1 MIYKICPAIMA
12 IDPFFLKKTLALL
25 ESLEIKCLHADV
37 LDGVFTPFISMGINY
52 FESIAKNSTIPIEL
66 HLQVTDPIKQIQ
78 NTNLDLF
85 ERVIFHAERVTSDE
99 IIDIGTKIP
108 CKIGIAFNP
117 NTDLSD
123 FTKCLMNDNLEKLVI
138 MASEPGTSMVI
149 PSVFE
154 KIATADILLKK
165 MGLRSR
171 INIQIDAGIR
181 LNNINQFKKAG
192 ANEFVC
198 ASAIFSGDISKNYK
212 NLISELNIEE
222 ELYHNEII
230 SL

>member
-1 MIYKICPAIMA
+1 MIYKICPAVMA
-12 IDPFFLKKTLALL
+12 IDPFFLKKTLILL

-52 FESIAKNSTIPIEL
+52 FESIAKNSKIPIEL

-78 NTNLDLF
+78 NANLDLF
-85 ERVIFHAERVTSDE
+85 ERIILHAERVKSDD
-99 IIDIGTKIP
+99 IIDISMRIP

-117 NTDLSD
+117 NTNLSD
-123 FTKCLMNDNLEKLVI
+123 FTGCFMNDSLEKLVL
-138 MASEPGTSMVI
+138 MASEPGTSMII

-154 KIATADILLKK
+154 KITKADILLKK
-165 MGLRSR
+165 MGLRSK
-171 INIQIDAGIR
+171 INIQVDAGIR
-181 LNNINQFKKAG
+181 LNNLNQFKKAG

-212 NLISELNIEE
+212 NLISELNIKEK
-222 ELYHNEII
+222 LYNIVQ
-230 SL
+230 